1 MSTKSVS
8 PAKLAKS
15 LNKPRDFVA
24 HDLLTSDLYGQRI
37 EKNQKAY
44 RRKEKYKN
52 NYEEM

>member
-1 MSTKSVS
+1 MNIKNVS
-8 PAKLAKS
+8 LAKLAKS
-15 LNKPRDFVA
+15 LNKPRNFVA

-52 NYEEM
+52 NYEQM